1 MNPDLRDREKLLTE
15 VLVDETDVRQA
26 TLRAGLSALRGRRVR
41 RYAARVATLLIPSL
55 LTAGLIVSRMNR
67 PFRNEPQPTR
77 VQLEETV
84 PGTRIHV
91 LTDEQLLDMFK
102 GRPVALI
109 GPPGNQHLL
118 LLDQSPN

>member
-1 MNPDLRDREKLLTE
+1 MNPDLREREKLLTE

-41 RYAARVATLLIPSL
+41 RYTARVATLLVPL
-55 LTAGLIVSRMNR
+55 LLAAGLIGFRLSRSLE
-67 PFRNEPQPTR
+67 NEPRPGR
-77 VQLEETV
+77 ASMEETI
-84 PGTRIHV
+84 PGTKIHV
-91 LTDEQLLDMFK
+91 LTDEQLLDLFK